1 MKAIE
6 DMRELMIGME
16 INPFGKRSRHAQML
30 YQKGVLTEIKKI
42 LHLKEELK
50 LDQDNF
56 VLLSK
61 VRFYS
66 IRRKL
71 FNSSNE

>member
-1 MKAIE
+1 
-6 DMRELMIGME
+6 ME
-16 INPFGKRSRHAQML
+16 INPSGKRSRHAQML

-61 VRFYS
+61 VRFYL

>member
-1 MKAIE
+1 
-6 DMRELMIGME
+6 ME

-61 VRFYS
+61 VRFYL